1 MLSRTPRGEV
11 HRLKTPRN
19 KNMTSLN
26 QRTFGVRAALCVR
39 TRQNFPTRMERE
51 TEPRATGGA

>member
-1 MLSRTPRGEV
+1 V

>member
-1 MLSRTPRGEV
+1 
-11 HRLKTPRN
+11 
-19 KNMTSLN
+19 MTSLN